1 MAIETVEMRMARLE
15 RGCERIN
22 ERLGLIE
29 HRLTALEPRLASGVT
44 SLRYEM
50 LSAVDSLRSDVRAG
64 DAGLRRQG
72 TAQFYWLLTIV
83 VGSVLVPLLRDLAR

>member
-29 HRLTALEPRLASGVT
+29 HRLTALEPRLASSVT

-50 LSAVDSLRSDVRAG
+50 LSAVDTLRSEVRAG
-64 DAGLRRQG
+64 DAGLRRQV
-72 TAQFYWLLTIV
+72 TAQFYWLLAIV

>member
-1 MAIETVEMRMARLE
+1 MAIETVEVRMATLE

-29 HRLTALEPRLASGVT
+29 HRLTGIELRLASGAT
-44 SLRYEM
+44 SLRYEL
-50 LSAVDSLRSDVRAG
+50 LSALDSLRVDVRTA

-72 TAQFYWLLTIV
+72 TAQFYWLLAIV

>member
-1 MAIETVEMRMARLE
+1 MATLE

-29 HRLTALEPRLASGVT
+29 HRLTGIELRLASGAT
-44 SLRYEM
+44 SLRYEL
-50 LSAVDSLRSDVRAG
+50 LSALDSLRVDVRTA

-72 TAQFYWLLTIV
+72 TAQFYWLLAIV